1 MRDTVVVFA
10 RAPRLGAVKRRLA
23 REIGDRAALRFHV
36 ATLTRLL
43 RPLTADRRFRTI
55 LAVTPDHARFRLPV
69 RVERMA
75 QGSGDLGERMHRAF
89 RRFPRGRVAIIGCDI
104 PDAGPQDAR
113 SAFRALGRAPAVFGP
128 AADGGYW
135 LVAMSPRRPAHP
147 FAAVRWS
154 TAHALADTLANFSGR
169 RVIMLRTLHDVD
181 TAADLRR
188 SPTMRRTIHDR
199 HPHRPAAVPTHDP
212 ARSDRAVRGVHPGAR
227 GRSAAAVED
236 A

>member
-36 ATLTRLL
+36 STLTRLL
-43 RPLTADRRFRTI
+43 RSLAADRRFRTV
-55 LAVTPDHARFRLPV
+55 LSVTPDHARFRLPV
-69 RVERMA
+69 RVERIP
-75 QGSGDLGERMHRAF
+75 QGHGDLGERMHRAF
-89 RRFPRGRVAIIGCDI
+89 RLFPCGRVAIIGCDI
-104 PDAGPQDAR
+104 PDARPQDADA
-113 SAFRALGRAPAVFGP
+113 AFRALGRAPAAFGP

-135 LVAMSPRRPAHP
+135 LVAMSPRRPARP

-154 TAHALADTLANFSGR
+154 TEHALADTLASFSGR

-188 SPTMRRTIHDR
+188 SPTTRRTIHDR
-199 HPHRPAAVPTHDP
+199 HPYRPAAVSAHDP
-212 ARSDRAVRGVHPGAR
+212 T
-227 GRSAAAVED
+227 
-236 A
+236 